1 MDENEALMRPRFTGL
16 WRHRDFLK
24 LWGAQTTSVFGT
36 QLASLAY
43 SLTAV
48 LTLQA
53 TPVQMGLLNA
63 TASASAALVG
73 LFAGVIVDR
82 VRRRPLL
89 IGADLGRGL
98 LAATI
103 PLAFALGVLHIGQL
117 YFVRFLF
124 GALSMLSEVA
134 HMAFLPSL
142 VERRQ
147 LLEGNS
153 KLSATDSVASIAG
166 PSLSG
171 VLVQLLTAPIA
182 ILVDVVSFVV
192 SAFFVWLI
200 RTPEPEPTAERRS
213 VRSEIREGLQVVFG
227 NPILRPMSQGIA
239 LHFLFV
245 LVISTIF
252 ILYAVRDLHIGPLLL
267 GIVLAAFGPGFLL
280 GALAA
285 GRVARRYGVGRAM
298 IGAAL
303 LNACAVTLIP
313 LAGGP
318 LLVTVSMLV
327 AAHFLLALGIQVHG
341 INLMSLRQAITPHRL
356 QGRMNASFRVVN
368 VCAMMSGAL
377 VAGVLGEAIGLRAT
391 LAVGACGMFLP
402 FIRLLLSPV
411 RDLKELPG

>member
-1 MDENEALMRPRFTGL
+1 MRSQLTGL
-16 WRHRDFLK
+16 WRHQDFLK
-24 LWGAQTTSVFGT
+24 LWGAQTTSIFGT

-53 TPVQMGLLNA
+53 TPVQIGLLNA
-63 TASASAALVG
+63 VASASAALVG

-103 PLAFALGVLHIGQL
+103 PVAYALGVLHIGHL
-117 YFVRFLF
+117 YLVRFLF
-124 GALSMLSEVA
+124 GALSILSEVA

-142 VERRQ
+142 VEREQ

-153 KLSATDSVASIAG
+153 KLSATESVASIAG

-182 ILVDVVSFVV
+182 ILIDVVSFII
-192 SAFFVWLI
+192 SACFIWLI
-200 RTPEPEPTAERRS
+200 RTPEPELRPTVERRS
-213 VRSEIREGLQVVFG
+213 VWSEIREGLDVVFG

-239 LHFLFV
+239 LHFLFM

-252 ILYAVRDLHIGPLLL
+252 ILYAVRELHIEPLLL

-280 GALAA
+280 GALSA

-303 LNACAVTLIP
+303 LNAFAVSLIP
-313 LAGGP
+313 L
-318 LLVTVSMLV
+318 V
-327 AAHFLLALGIQVHG
+327 
-341 INLMSLRQAITPHRL
+341 
-356 QGRMNASFRVVN
+356 
-368 VCAMMSGAL
+368 
-377 VAGVLGEAIGLRAT
+377 GV
-391 LAVGACGMFLP
+391 
-402 FIRLLLSPV
+402 
-411 RDLKELPG
+411 

>member
-1 MDENEALMRPRFTGL
+1 MRPQFTGL
-16 WRHRDFLK
+16 WGHRDFLK
-24 LWGAQTTSVFGT
+24 LWGAQTTSIFGT

-53 TPVQMGLLNA
+53 TPVQIGLLNA
-63 TASASAALVG
+63 AASASAALVG
-73 LFAGVIVDR
+73 LFAGVIADR

-103 PLAFALGVLHIGQL
+103 PAAFALGMLHIGQL
-117 YFVRFLF
+117 YVVRSLF
-124 GALSMLSEVA
+124 GALSILAEVA

-142 VERRQ
+142 VEREQ

-153 KLSATDSVASIAG
+153 KLSAAESVASIAG
-166 PSLSG
+166 PGLSG

-182 ILVDVVSFVV
+182 ILVDVVSFIF
-192 SAFFVWLI
+192 SAFFIWLI
-200 RTPEPEPTAERRS
+200 RTPEPEPEPTAERRS

-227 NPILRPMSQGIA
+227 NPVLRPLSQGIA
-239 LHFLFV
+239 LHFLFM

-252 ILYAVRDLHIGPLLL
+252 ILYAVRELRLEPLLL
-267 GIVLAAFGPGFLL
+267 GIVLAAFGPGLLL
-280 GALAA
+280 GALVA
-285 GRVARRYGVGRAM
+285 GRVARRYGAGRAM

-303 LNACAVTLIP
+303 LNAFAATLIP
-313 LAGGP
+313 LAGGSSLVVVS
-318 LLVTVSMLV
+318 LLI

-356 QGRMNASFRVVN
+356 QGRMNASFRVIN
-368 VCAMMSGAL
+368 VCAMMIGSL
-377 VAGVLGEAIGLRAT
+377 LAGVLGQAIGLRTT
-391 LAVGACGMFLP
+391 LIVGACGMFLP
-402 FIRLLLSPV
+402 FMRLLLSPV
-411 RDLKELPG
+411 RDLKKQPG